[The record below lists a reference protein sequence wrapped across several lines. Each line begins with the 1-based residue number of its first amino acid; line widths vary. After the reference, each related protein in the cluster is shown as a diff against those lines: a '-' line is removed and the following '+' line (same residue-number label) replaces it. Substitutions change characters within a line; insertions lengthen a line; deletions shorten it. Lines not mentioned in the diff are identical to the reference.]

1 MIKLIVMENLVLIA
15 QIEEVGSELG
25 EPDCKLINPFC
36 VNADNGTLSPWLSQ
50 YSSQG
55 DFMIHSDKIL
65 TIAEPN
71 TKLLE
76 RYQKVTDE

>member
-1 MIKLIVMENLVLIA
+1 MIKLLVLANQTLIS

-25 EPDCKLINPFC
+25 EPDCKLVNPFC
-36 VNADNGTLSPWLSQ
+36 VNLNDGTLTPWLLDFTSQ
-50 YSSQG
+50 NE
-55 DFMIHSDKIL
+55 FMVHSDKIL

-76 RYQKVTDE
+76 RYQKVTD

>member
-1 MIKLIVMENLVLIA
+1 MIKLLVLANQTLISK
-15 QIEEVGSELG
+15 IDEVGSELG

-36 VNADNGTLSPWLSQ
+36 VNLIDGTLTPWLSDFT
-50 YSSQG
+50 SQSE
-55 DFMIHSDKIL
+55 FMIHSDKIL

-76 RYQKVTDE
+76 RYQKVTD

>member
-1 MIKLIVMENLVLIA
+1 MIKVIVIENLTLIA

-36 VNADNGTLSPWLSQ
+36 VNPETGTLTPWLSNFT
-50 YSSQG
+50 SQS
-55 DFMIHSDKIL
+55 DFMVHSDKIL

-76 RYQKVTDE
+76 RYQKVIE